1 MVTFARGSSMSARNC
16 RYAVVWQLG
25 GEPMKSGGRIGGNW
39 KVRSAISHDAGDAV
53 INNIEYLI
61 SHV

>member
-1 MVTFARGSSMSARNC
+1 MVIFARGSSMSARNC

-39 KVRSAISHDAGDAV
+39 KVRSAFSHDAGDAV
-53 INNIEYLI
+53 INNI
-61 SHV
+61 